1 MLVTE
6 FIAALDAIRSSVRTD
21 NPKLKGEL
29 LGTDAAVQQLLQL
42 AKDIVMLPVPTGTV
56 KAASVGAPLDDYLAL
71 APAEQEA
78 PQQQETPKVLEIV
91 ERGDGEGRMIVMGR
105 DKPFVPKKP
114 VLEEVQEGE
123 LGK

>member
-1 MLVTE
+1 MLTSE
-6 FIAALDAIRSSVRTD
+6 FIAALDAIRSSVRAN
-21 NPKLKGEL
+21 NPKLKGNI
-29 LGTDAAVQQLLQL
+29 Q
-42 AKDIVMLPVPTGTV
+42 AKDEAAQSLLRLAQELVSEPVAPSLPPVPV
-56 KAASVGAPLDDYLAL
+56 EKVVEPDIWSQPE
-71 APAEQEA
+71 PEQEA
-78 PQQQETPKVLEIV
+78 PKVLEIV